1 MTQQGFSLLE
11 LMIVLAIVAILAAIA
26 APDMGM
32 VSKQKRL
39 ESVAATLQDA
49 LASARTQAVMRSTV
63 VSVQG
68 IGGNSWLNGVESY
81 IPSTGQA
88 GIALQ
93 NSDTQ
98 LETFSI
104 NNSTGITG
112 GLNQVLSFNNLGG
125 LAVAVGSSQ
134 NIKICSTDSR
144 IQQGVN
150 LNINIAGRIQK
161 RSVACP

>member
-26 APDMGM
+26 APDMGV

-49 LASARTQAVMRSTV
+49 LASARTQAVMRSAV

-125 LAVAVGSSQ
+125 LAVGNSQ